1 MKLVLWDVDGT
12 LVDTAGH
19 GWRAFG
25 EAFEKLFG
33 RAPEGMVPL
42 AGRTDH
48 EIALGILERNGVE
61 GAEAHLPRMWEA
73 LAGALTTRQ
82 ERFRAEGRAL
92 PGAREALEALGHR
105 DDVLQSLL
113 TGNIAANAVTKL
125 AAFGLEGLVD
135 FDIGGFGSDHRVRA
149 ELVAIACRRASEK
162 HGLELAPADAVLV
175 GDTPLDIAAARGAG
189 ARAVAVATG
198 PHPMEELQDAD
209 AVLEDLT
216 DTAAVVRAVTASAAP
231 RG

>member
-1 MKLVLWDVDGT
+1 VKLLLWDVDGT

-25 EAFEKLFG
+25 EAFEQLFG
-33 RAPEGMVPL
+33 RPPEGLAPL

-48 EIALGILERNGVE
+48 EIALSILERHGVE

-73 LAGALTTRQ
+73 LAAALTRRQ
-82 ERFRAEGRAL
+82 GRFAAEGRAL
-92 PGAREALEALGHR
+92 PGVREALQELDRREG
-105 DDVLQSLL
+105 VLQSLL

-135 FDIGGFGSDHRVRA
+135 FDIGGFGSDHRVRS
-149 ELVAIACRRASEK
+149 ELVAIACGRASAK
-162 HGLELAPADAVLV
+162 HGMELRPADAVLV
-175 GDTPLDIAAARGAG
+175 GDTPLDIAAARAAG

-198 PHPMEELQDAD
+198 PHPVDELQDAD
-209 AVLEDLT
+209 AVLENLT
-216 DTAAVVRAVTASAAP
+216 DTAAVVRAVTV
-231 RG
+231 